1 MDLHYKQEITVG
13 ALVVI
18 GITLFIG
25 GTLWLGGKSI
35 GGGKPT
41 IAIMFPDVETLKR
54 GSPIKVSGVIMG
66 TVQEIE
72 FQSYGKV
79 LVRAAIDPRVQPKR
93 DATAELASTGLVADA
108 VVNLIP
114 GTAAEPLPA
123 DAVIPGSIARGIMS
137 SATDLATRAN
147 EVLANISEI
156 ANKKLADDLS
166 RTLTTVQRLAA
177 LYADRTN
184 GPTAEITR
192 TLADFRQMRERLD
205 STLTSLNLPGRV
217 ETADSLMKNL
227 SRLSADVSA
236 TSARFD
242 SLLAKVNRGEG
253 SLGKFVADTGLYN
266 RARETLRAVQEFVDD
281 IKKHP
286 GKIGITFKIF

>member
-13 ALVVI
+13 ALVVM
-18 GITLFIG
+18 GIALFIG
-25 GTLWLGGKSI
+25 GTLWLSGKNI

-41 IAIMFPDVETLKR
+41 IAMMFSDVETLKR
-54 GSPIKVSGVIMG
+54 GSPVKVSGVIMG

-79 LVRAAIDPRVQPKR
+79 LVRASIDPRVQPKR
-93 DATAELASTGLVADA
+93 DAEAKLASTGLVADA

-114 GTAAEPLPA
+114 GTAAEPLAA
-123 DAVIPGSIARGIMS
+123 DAIIPGSIEQGIMS
-137 SATDLATRAN
+137 SASDLATKAS
-147 EVLANISEI
+147 EVLTNVSEI

-166 RTLTTVQRLAA
+166 RTLTAVQRLAA

-184 GPTAEITR
+184 GPTAELTR
-192 TLADFRQMRERLD
+192 TMADFRQMRDRLD

-227 SRLSADVSA
+227 TRLSSDLSR

-242 SLLAKVNRGEG
+242 TLLVKVNRGEG
-253 SLGKFVADTGLYN
+253 SLGKFVADTGFYN
-266 RARETLRAVQEFVDD
+266 RARETLRAIQEFVDD
-281 IKKHP
+281 IRKHP
-286 GKIGITFKIF
+286 GKIGINFKIF

>member
-1 MDLHYKQEITVG
+1 
-13 ALVVI
+13 
-18 GITLFIG
+18 
-25 GTLWLGGKSI
+25 
-35 GGGKPT
+35 
-41 IAIMFPDVETLKR
+41 
-54 GSPIKVSGVIMG
+54 MG

-93 DATAELASTGLVADA
+93 DAQAVLASTGLVADA
-108 VVNLIP
+108 VVNLNP
-114 GTAAEPLPA
+114 GTASEPLP
-123 DAVIPGSIARGIMS
+123 DGAVIPGSIEPGIMS
-137 SATDLATRAN
+137 SATDLATKAN
-147 EVLANISEI
+147 EVLTNISEI

-177 LYADRTN
+177 IYADRTS
-184 GPTAEITR
+184 GPTAELTR
-192 TLADFRQMRERLD
+192 ALTEFRDMRGRLD

-227 SRLSADVSA
+227 SRLSTDVSRTA
-236 TSARFD
+236 ARFD

-253 SLGKFVADTGLYN
+253 TFGKFVADTGFYN

-286 GKIGITFKIF
+286 GKIGITVRIP

>member
-18 GITLFIG
+18 GIALFIG

-41 IAIMFPDVETLKR
+41 ISMLFPDVETLKR

-66 TVQEIE
+66 TVQDIE
-72 FQSYGKV
+72 FQGYGKV
-79 LVRAAIDPRVQPKR
+79 LVRASIDPRVQPKR
-93 DATAELASTGLVADA
+93 DAEARLASTGLVADA

-123 DAVIPGSIARGIMS
+123 DAVIPGTIERGIMS
-137 SATDLATRAN
+137 SATDLATKAS
-147 EVLANISEI
+147 EVLTSVSEI

-177 LYADRTN
+177 LYADRNT
-184 GPTAEITR
+184 GPTAELTR
-192 TLADFRQMRERLD
+192 TLTDFRQMRDRLD
-205 STLTSLNLPGRV
+205 STLTALNLPGKV

-227 SRLSADVSA
+227 SRLSADVRT

-253 SLGKFVADTGLYN
+253 TLGKFVADTGFYN

-286 GKIGITFKIF
+286 GKIGINIRIP